1 MNIVFS
7 ILHYKEYEITSNC
20 VNSILELN
28 LPKNL
33 NLKIVIVENPIENN
47 ISGKILNLKYK
58 DNKNIIFLKNS
69 RNGGFAEGNNLG
81 YSYAKRNLNPDIFIA
96 LNNDILIEDK
106 FFIEKMLN
114 VKEKCDIIAPKILNL
129 ESTNQNPFRKEK
141 LSKISVL
148 FEFFKICILEKIYL
162 NKILGKKYLLCKNK
176 KVKKEGKQFLEK
188 LNYEF
193 NIVPHGAFIIYKK
206 SYISKEEFAF
216 VPGTFLYCEEDLLA
230 WYIKQ
235 KKYISLYAPV
245 LEVKHLEH
253 VTTSSMENDLINNY
267 RKIFSLKKQ
276 SIKILL
282 KKEFKIIFD

>member
-7 ILHYKEYEITSNC
+7 VLHYKEYQTTSNC
-20 VNSILELN
+20 IDSILELII
-28 LPKNL
+28 PKDL
-33 NLKIVIVENPIENN
+33 NLRIVIVENPIENN
-47 ISGKILNLKYK
+47 ISGEMLNLKYK
-58 DNKNIIFLKNS
+58 DNKNIIFLRNN

-81 YSYAKRNLNPDIFIA
+81 YSYAKKNLNPDIFIA

-106 FFIEKMLN
+106 FFIEKMIN
-114 VKEKCDIIAPKILNL
+114 IKKECDIIAPKILNL
-129 ESTNQNPFRKEK
+129 ENINQNPFRKEK
-141 LSKISVL
+141 LSKISIL
-148 FEFFKICILEKIYL
+148 FEFFKIYILEKIYL
-162 NKILGKKYLLCKNK
+162 NKILGKKYLFYRRKRIIRKGNK
-176 KVKKEGKQFLEK
+176 QLLDN
-188 LNYEF
+188 LNYQF

-235 KKYISLYAPV
+235 KKYISLYVPV

-253 VTTSSMENDLINNY
+253 ITTSNMENDVIYNN

-282 KKEFKIIFD
+282 RKEFSLR